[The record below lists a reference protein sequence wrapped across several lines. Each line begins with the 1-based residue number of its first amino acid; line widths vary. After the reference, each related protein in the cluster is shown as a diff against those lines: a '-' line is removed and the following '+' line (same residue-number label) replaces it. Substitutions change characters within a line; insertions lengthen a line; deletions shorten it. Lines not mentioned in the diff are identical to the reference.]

1 MNRTGCCAL
10 VGLAALLIAPTC
22 FAGGGSTQ
30 GKPSRIQNKAVAAEV
45 RPVMIVSRP
54 IGAKVQI
61 NGRYVGNTPLLVDF
75 AVDKL
80 GRAIND
86 IEVRAIA
93 RGPGVVDD
101 VRWFPAADGN
111 ASFIPPLLAF
121 DLSILPLYYVR

>member
-1 MNRTGCCAL
+1 MRAQSKAL
-10 VGLAALLIAPTC
+10 
-22 FAGGGSTQ
+22 
-30 GKPSRIQNKAVAAEV
+30 AAEV
-45 RPVMIVSRP
+45 RQVMIVSRP

-61 NGRYVGNTPLLVDF
+61 NGRYVGNTPLVVDF
-75 AVDKL
+75 AVDQF

-86 IEVRAIA
+86 IEIRAIA